1 MEATKV
7 IEATCNLDDETGE
20 VLGYVMEQLLKA
32 GALDVWTEPIYMKK
46 NRPGVKLCFLATLDK
61 KDALA
66 NIVLKETSALGLRYV
81 VKDRIVL
88 PREMVTVDTEYG
100 SVRVKVATLPDGSKK
115 FAPEY
120 EDCRKLA
127 EAKGVAL
134 KAVYTAV
141 NKITKT
147 K

>member
-7 IEATCNLDDETGE
+7 IEAACNLDDETGE
-20 VLGYVMEQLLKA
+20 VLGYVTEQLLAA

-46 NRPGVKLCFLATLDK
+46 NRPGVKLCFLAALDK
-61 KDALA
+61 KDALF
-66 NIVLKETSALGLRYV
+66 NIVLRETSALGLRYV
-81 VKDRIVL
+81 EKDRVVL
-88 PREMVTVDTEYG
+88 PREFLTVDTEFG
-100 SVRVKVATLPDGSKK
+100 PVRVKVAMLPDGIKK

-134 KAVYTAV
+134 KTVYDV
-141 NKITKT
+141 SIQRVR
-147 K
+147 

>member
-7 IEATCNLDDETGE
+7 IEAACNLDDETGE
-20 VLGYVMEQLLKA
+20 VLGYVTEQLLTA

-61 KDALA
+61 KDALF
-66 NIVLKETSALGLRYV
+66 NIVLRETSALGLRYV
-81 VKDRIVL
+81 EKDRVVL
-88 PREMVTVDTEYG
+88 PREFLTVDTEFG
-100 SVRVKVATLPDGSKK
+100 SVRVKVATLPDGIKK

-134 KAVYTAV
+134 KTVYDV
-141 NKITKT
+141 SFQRVR
-147 K
+147 